1 MLSLLSSLLI
11 AQAAPAIAPKP
22 DVPKPETIALPQVI
36 RVLPGRLDKILVFN
50 SNSPEVV
57 QTEGILLSTFPKEG
71 KTHPEAHLNLAFQ
84 GRFDI
89 FAHHIS
95 NQIKSPPPLKTLYLG
110 IVLHNPGTETITVDV
125 LQAASYLSQ
134 PDAPFVDLPPMTENP
149 LGTVYAGPGDRV
161 TNDILRRQ
169 RQTSWPATLVIPPG
183 TSTMLF
189 NAPIPVKE
197 LEQPINGRST
207 LAYLRS
213 SGPVYA
219 ASLGM
224 YAKTDE
230 AGQER
235 APNLAEWETLL
246 ETGELSTPRDK
257 VPTIPRAKGPLIY
270 GRVAGVAQG
279 SHWYAQITDPGTPS
293 QHLTIPKAGEAFSYP
308 LSALDRGTFGTGQIQ
323 SAPMTVRYPDTAYA
337 AHGNYCVQYSLTLP
351 LYNPTEMAQKVTVAL
366 QTPLKADAKPTEL
379 SFLSPPPKRVFF
391 RGTVRVRY
399 KDDGGNAQSR
409 YVQLVQFRGQQGEA
423 LVELNLEAKASRL
436 VQVDFL
442 YPPDATPP
450 QVLTVQTKPL
460 VKLIVVPERPTE

>member
-1 MLSLLSSLLI
+1 MLSLLSSFFI
-11 AQAAPAIAPKP
+11 AQAAPTIVPEPDAPKVEAPKP
-22 DVPKPETIALPQVI
+22 EAAKPETIVLPQVI
-36 RVLPGRLDKILVFN
+36 RALPGRLDNVLVFN

-71 KTHPEAHLNLAFQ
+71 KAHPEAHLNLAFQ

-95 NQIKSPPPLKTLYLG
+95 NQIKAPAPIKTLYLG
-110 IVLHNPGTETITVDV
+110 ILLHNPGTNPITVNV

-134 PDAPFVDLPPMTENP
+134 PDAPFIDLPSMSENP
-149 LGTVYAGPGDRV
+149 LGTVFAGPGDRV

-169 RQTSWPATLVIPPG
+169 RQASWPATLVIPAG

-213 SGPVYA
+213 SGAVYA

-235 APNLAEWETLL
+235 APNLSEWETLL
-246 ETGELSTPRDK
+246 KTGALSTPRDK
-257 VPTIPRAKGPLIY
+257 VPTLPGKKGPLVY
-270 GRVAGVAQG
+270 GRVAGVAKG
-279 SHWYAQITDPGTPS
+279 SHWQAQIVDPGTPS
-293 QHLTIPKAGEAFSYP
+293 QQLTIPKKGEALSYP
-308 LSALDRGTFGTGQIQ
+308 LSALDRGTFGTGQVQ
-323 SAPMTVRYPDTAYA
+323 SAPMIARYPDTAYA
-337 AHGNYCVQYSLTLP
+337 GHGNYCVQYSLTLP
-351 LYNPTEMAQKVTVAL
+351 LYNPTDVSQKVTIAL

-399 KDDGGNAQSR
+399 KDDAGNAQSR
-409 YVQLVQFRGQQGEA
+409 YIQLVQFRGQQGDP

-436 VQVDFL
+436 IQVDFL

-450 QVLTVQTKPL
+450 QVLTVQTKS
-460 VKLIVVPERPTE
+460 

>member
-1 MLSLLSSLLI
+1 MLSLLSSLFI
-11 AQAAPAIAPKP
+11 AQAAPTIEPKP
-22 DVPKPETIALPQVI
+22 KVEVPKPEVLKPEAPKPQTVVQPQSI
-36 RVLPGRLDKILVFN
+36 RVLPGRLDDILVFN

-71 KTHPEAHLNLAFQ
+71 KSHPEAHLNLSFD

-95 NQIKSPPPLKTLYLG
+95 NQIKSPTPLKTLYLG
-110 IVLHNPGTETITVDV
+110 ILLHNPGTEAITIKV

-134 PDAPFVDLPPMTENP
+134 PDAPFIDLPAMTENP
-149 LGTVYAGPGDRV
+149 MGAVFAGPGDRV

-169 RQTSWPATLVIPPG
+169 RQSSWPATLVIPAG
-183 TSTMLF
+183 ASAMLL

-197 LEQPINGRST
+197 LDQPINGRST

-213 SGPVYA
+213 SGSVYV

-235 APNLAEWETLL
+235 APNLSEWETLL
-246 ETGELSTPRDK
+246 ETGQLSQPRDK
-257 VPTIPRAKGPLIY
+257 VPTLPDAKGPLIY
-270 GRVAGVAQG
+270 GRVSGVAKG
-279 SHWYAQITDPGTPS
+279 SRWQAQITDPGKSS
-293 QHLTIPKAGEAFSYP
+293 QKLTIPTIGNAFSYP
-308 LSALDRGTFGTGQIQ
+308 LSALNRGTFGTGQVQ
-323 SAPMTVRYPDTAYA
+323 SAPMVVRYPDTAYA
-337 AHGNYCVQYSLTLP
+337 AHGNYCVQYNLALP
-351 LYNPTEMAQKVTVAL
+351 LYNPTQTSQKVAISL
-366 QTPLKADAKPTEL
+366 QTPLKTDAKSTEL

-399 KDDGGNAQSR
+399 KDDAGNAQSR
-409 YVQLVQFRGQQGEA
+409 YVQLVQFRGQQGEP
-423 LVELNLEAKASRL
+423 LVELNLEAQTSRL

-450 QVLTVQTKPL
+450 QVLTVQTKP
-460 VKLIVVPERPTE
+460 

>member
-1 MLSLLSSLLI
+1 MLSLFSSIFI
-11 AQAAPAIAPKP
+11 AQAAPVVVPKSDVPKVETPKSEAPKP
-22 DVPKPETIALPQVI
+22 KTIVQPQTI
-36 RVLPGRLDKILVFN
+36 RVLPGRLDKVLVFN

-71 KTHPEAHLNLAFQ
+71 KAHPEAHLNLAFA
-84 GRFDI
+84 GRFDL

-95 NQIKSPPPLKTLYLG
+95 NQIKASVPLKTLYLG
-110 IVLHNPGTETITVDV
+110 IVLHNPGANPITVNV

-134 PDAPFVDLPPMTENP
+134 PDAPFIDLPPMTENP
-149 LGTVYAGPGDRV
+149 NGTIYAGPGDRV

-169 RQTSWPATLVIPPG
+169 RQASWPTMLGIPPNK
-183 TSTMLF
+183 SAMLL
-189 NAPIPVKE
+189 NAPIPVKG
-197 LEQPINGRST
+197 LDQPINGRST

-235 APNLAEWETLL
+235 APTLSEWETLL
-246 ETGELSTPRDK
+246 ATGQLSTPRDK
-257 VPTIPRAKGPLIY
+257 VPTVPGAKGPLIY

-279 SHWYAQITDPGTPS
+279 SHWQAQITDPGTAS
-293 QHLTIPKAGEAFSYP
+293 QQLTIPRAGEAFSYP
-308 LSALDRGTFGTGQIQ
+308 LSALERGTFGTGQVQ
-323 SAPMTVRYPDTAYA
+323 SAPMMVRYPDTAYA
-337 AHGNYCVQYSLTLP
+337 AHGNYGVQYSLTLP
-351 LYNPTEMAQKVTVAL
+351 LHNPIETAQKVTVML

-399 KDDGGNAQSR
+399 RDDAGNAQSR
-409 YVQLVQFRGQQGEA
+409 YVQLVQFRGQQGEP
-423 LVELNLEAKASRL
+423 LVALNLKAKASSL

-450 QVLTVQTKPL
+450 QVLTVKTQ
-460 VKLIVVPERPTE
+460 

>member
-1 MLSLLSSLLI
+1 MLSLLSSFLI
-11 AQAAPAIAPKP
+11 AQAAPVVAPKP
-22 DVPKPETIALPQVI
+22 NASKVETPKPEAPKPATIIQPQEI
-36 RVLPGRLDKILVFN
+36 RALPGRLDKVLVFN

-57 QTEGILLSTFPKEG
+57 QTEGILLSTFPKKG
-71 KTHPEAHLNLAFQ
+71 KAHPEAHLNLAFA
-84 GRFDI
+84 GRFDL

-95 NQIKSPPPLKTLYLG
+95 NQIKAPAPLKTLYLG
-110 IVLHNPGTETITVDV
+110 ILLHNPGANPITVDV

-134 PDAPFVDLPPMTENP
+134 PDAPFIDLPPMTENP
-149 LGTVYAGPGDRV
+149 SGMVYAGPGDRV

-169 RQTSWPATLVIPPG
+169 RQASWPTTLVIPPDK
-183 TSTMLF
+183 SAMLL
-189 NAPIPVKE
+189 NAPIPVKG
-197 LEQPINGRST
+197 LDQPINGRST

-235 APNLAEWETLL
+235 APTLAEWETLL
-246 ETGELSTPRDK
+246 ATGQLSTPRDK
-257 VPTIPRAKGPLIY
+257 VPTVPGAKGPLIY

-279 SHWYAQITDPGTPS
+279 SHWQAQITDPGTSS
-293 QHLTIPKAGEAFSYP
+293 QQLTIPKAGEAFSYP
-308 LSALDRGTFGTGQIQ
+308 LSALDRGTFGTGQVQ
-323 SAPMTVRYPDTAYA
+323 SAPMVVRYPDTAYA
-337 AHGNYCVQYSLTLP
+337 AHGNYGVQYSLTLP
-351 LYNPTEMAQKVTVAL
+351 LYNPTETAQKVTVTL

-379 SFLSPPPKRVFF
+379 SFLSPAPKRVFF

-399 KDDGGNAQSR
+399 RDDAGNAQSR
-409 YVQLVQFRGQQGEA
+409 YVQLVQFRGQQGEP
-423 LVELNLEAKASRL
+423 LVALNLQAKASSL

-450 QVLTVQTKPL
+450 QVLTVKTQ
-460 VKLIVVPERPTE
+460 